1 MKQMILVQFEKEE
14 YGACLQPISQ
24 KCYHYIVFLTFAI
37 WTEAKIEET
46 MDCGQ
51 ALKKLVAY
59 LNGTLSPAYEIICS
73 ETELG

>member
-37 WTEAKIEET
+37 WT
-46 MDCGQ
+46 
-51 ALKKLVAY
+51 
-59 LNGTLSPAYEIICS
+59 
-73 ETELG
+73 